1 MTASNRKKVIGF
13 YPVDMLRELEDNQ
26 EISFDSM
33 GRARGF
39 TDFVRRMYR
48 DSKKVRR

>member
-1 MTASNRKKVIGF
+1 MATNRKKVIGF
-13 YPVDMLRELEDNQ
+13 YPTDMLRELEDNH

-39 TDFVRRMYR
+39 TDFVSRMYNE
-48 DSKKVRR
+48 KKRRGN